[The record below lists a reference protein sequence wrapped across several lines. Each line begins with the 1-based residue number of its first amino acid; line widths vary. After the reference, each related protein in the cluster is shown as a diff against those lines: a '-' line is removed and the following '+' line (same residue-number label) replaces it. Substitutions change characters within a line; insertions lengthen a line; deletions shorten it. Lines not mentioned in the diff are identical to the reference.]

1 MLSPGVKK
9 MDKILFHEMEFYG
22 YHGVYPEEN
31 RIGQRFRVD
40 LELKTDLSVAGKSD
54 DLSDTINYA
63 DVYETVKAM
72 VEGERYQLVEALAER
87 IAAKLLSRF
96 SLDAVLVRVTKPDPP
111 IPGHYKAVA
120 VEIERSRA

>member
-1 MLSPGVKK
+1 